1 MPTTITIRRDT
12 KEALESIKFRKSWDA
27 FLRGLAEEYMKLK
40 REKVREELK
49 KLFAEETRVRRWAR
63 EY

>member
-12 KEALESIKFRKSWDA
+12 KEALESIKFGKSWDT
-27 FLRGLAEEYMKLK
+27 FLRKLAEEYMKLK

-49 KLFAEETRVRRWAR
+49 KLFAEEMRVRRWAR